1 MNPEILLWHQLGLL
15 PAPLHHAV
23 GIPTFNGISP
33 WKVLVLVQVT
43 TGPCT
48 PSTPTRA
55 IPGSVAARARCWRAE
70 CGRQAWRGGLEWF
83 WPTRSQWIC
92 CTSRCLGG
100 FSVPENHG
108 GTAETLGGL
117 SQKTGRNIRC
127 VWSCFAFLGIF
138 HTVVLRF
145 FSKCSQV
152 FAIAHM
158 IFSTCSYFLLQ
169 MSLDFT
175 HRFFHFITF
184 HPPFFRQGS
193 LHHRRAA
200 GWRTGRYSRRS
211 SGRWSGSTAA
221 ALAGRGPWT
230 EKKDLFLQC
239 LGGEMWWGFFLLFFL
254 DYNYKWWWLILMN
267 GIFNGFHLGG
277 FLSHGP
283 KTHWF
288 QYFR

>member
-117 SQKTGRNIRC
+117 SQKTGRNIRY

-145 FSKCSQV
+145 FPNVHK
-152 FAIAHM
+152 
-158 IFSTCSYFLLQ
+158 
-169 MSLDFT
+169 SL
-175 HRFFHFITF
+175 
-184 HPPFFRQGS
+184 P
-193 LHHRRAA
+193 
-200 GWRTGRYSRRS
+200 
-211 SGRWSGSTAA
+211 
-221 ALAGRGPWT
+221 
-230 EKKDLFLQC
+230 
-239 LGGEMWWGFFLLFFL
+239 
-254 DYNYKWWWLILMN
+254 
-267 GIFNGFHLGG
+267 
-277 FLSHGP
+277 
-283 KTHWF
+283 
-288 QYFR
+288 